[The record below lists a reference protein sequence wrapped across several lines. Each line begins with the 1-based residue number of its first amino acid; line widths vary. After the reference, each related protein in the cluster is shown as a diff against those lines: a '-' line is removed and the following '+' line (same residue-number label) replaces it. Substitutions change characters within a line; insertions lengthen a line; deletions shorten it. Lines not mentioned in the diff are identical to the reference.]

1 MPDLRISIVGA
12 GRLGTALAAALRH
25 NGAVVAG
32 PARRGD
38 FLAVSP
44 ADIVILA
51 VPERSIRDAVA
62 ALPAGAV
69 IGHCSASAPL
79 DLLAPH
85 ERFNLHP
92 LMTFNKNTATAARAA
107 ESFRGAACAI
117 DGSTPR
123 SLELAAT
130 IATTL
135 GMRPVSVPRDKRALY
150 HAAASMASNY
160 LVTLESAAE
169 RLASECGISR
179 AELAPLARASLESWV
194 LGGFHEA
201 ISGPVSR
208 GDDAVV
214 EGQREAI
221 VAHAPDLV
229 PLFDALAASTRAAL
243 ALTDDAPAIRTG
255 DS

>member
-1 MPDLRISIVGA
+1 MGA
-12 GRLGTALAAALRH
+12 GRLGHALAAALRH
-25 NGAVVAG
+25 SGAIVAG
-32 PARRGD
+32 PTRRGEPV
-38 FLAVSP
+38 AASP

-51 VPERSIRDAVA
+51 VPERSIRDALSAA
-62 ALPAGAV
+62 ALPTGAV
-69 IGHCSASAPL
+69 VGHCSASAPL

-92 LMTFNKNTATAARAA
+92 LMTLNKRTATAAMAA

-123 SLELAAT
+123 ALEFAAT

-135 GMRPVSVPRDKRALY
+135 GMRAVSVPRDKRALY
-150 HAAASMASNY
+150 HAAASIASNY

-194 LGGFHEA
+194 QGGFAQA

-208 GDDAVV
+208 GDEAVV
-214 EGQREAI
+214 EGQRAAI

-229 PLFDALAASTRAAL
+229 PLFDALTASTHAAL
-243 ALTDDAPAIRTG
+243 AVSGEKDASAARTG
-255 DS
+255 EP